1 MQIVGYINTNKVV
14 KRLRT
19 YKSNWLRRVTRM
31 NNNKMP
37 KIMTY
42 YRLMDEKDLEDLGR
56 EN

>member
-1 MQIVGYINTNKVV
+1 VQIVGYINTNKVV